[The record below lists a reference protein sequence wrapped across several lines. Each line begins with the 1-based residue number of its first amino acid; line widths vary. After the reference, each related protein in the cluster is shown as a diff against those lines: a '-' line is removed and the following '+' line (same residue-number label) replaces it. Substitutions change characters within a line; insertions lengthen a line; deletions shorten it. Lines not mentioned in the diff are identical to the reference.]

1 MYPMLAASRHC
12 GATPL
17 AVTCN
22 ISPLHRNGA
31 TFPPVTFNLH
41 PLAPLASP
49 LPPPPPPLPPLPVRA
64 QRRCTPPRCCPT
76 FNVQRSTF
84 TPSPLSPLASRLAP
98 LAASPRAA
106 SPPAAAPAIAPAAGP
121 GAAPLHPSTLLSHVQ
136 RATFNLHPLA
146 PLASRLPPRPSRR
159 IPARRIPSRR
169 RPRHCPRCRSGRS
182 AAAPLHVVVPR
193 STCNVQPSPPRPSRL
208 SPLASRLAPLASYL
222 TPLAPV
228 MPSAHR

>member
-31 TFPPVTFNLH
+31 TFPPVTFDLH
-41 PLAPLASP
+41 PL
-49 LPPPPPPLPPLPVRA
+49 V
-64 QRRCTPPRCCPT
+64 
-76 FNVQRSTF
+76 
-84 TPSPLSPLASRLAP
+84 
-98 LAASPRAA
+98 PRALVET
-106 SPPAAAPAIAPAAGP
+106 
-121 GAAPLHPSTLLSHVQ
+121 LHCNVSTC
-136 RATFNLHPLA
+136 TLA
-146 PLASRLPPRPSRR
+146 ASRLPPRPSRR

-208 SPLASRLAPLASYL
+208 SPPASPLSPHPRAPHPLPPPPPPLPPLPVRAQRRCTPPRCCPTFNVQRSTFTPSPLRLSPLASRLAPLASYL

>member
-1 MYPMLAASRHC
+1 MLAASRHC

-31 TFPPVTFNLH
+31 TFPPVTFDLH
-41 PLAPLASP
+41 PLVPRALVETLHCNVSTCTLAASRLPPSPSRRIPRAPHP

-84 TPSPLSPLASRLAP
+84 TPLAPLASRPPASPLSPH
-98 LAASPRAA
+98 PRAPHPL
-106 SPPAAAPAIAPAAGP
+106 PPPPPPLPPAAGP

-146 PLASRLPPRPSRR
+146 PLAARLS
-159 IPARRIPSRR
+159 
-169 RPRHCPRCRSGRS
+169 
-182 AAAPLHVVVPR
+182 
-193 STCNVQPSPPRPSRL
+193 PRPSRL
-208 SPLASRLAPLASYL
+208 LPHPSRSCDAVSASMTSSTSREASSRSRVTCL
-222 TPLAPV
+222 KPGGQV
-228 MPSAHR
+228 G

>member
-1 MYPMLAASRHC
+1 MLAASRHC

-31 TFPPVTFNLH
+31 TFPPVTFDLH

-76 FNVQRSTF
+76 
-84 TPSPLSPLASRLAP
+84 L
-98 LAASPRAA
+98 
-106 SPPAAAPAIAPAAGP
+106 
-121 GAAPLHPSTLLSHVQ
+121 Q
-136 RATFNLHPLA
+136 RATFYLHPLA